1 MRCSF
6 GSVFTTDPAVFIRKP
21 AKRFLFQ
28 AIFSVIITMKSSTRL
43 LSFTP
48 SLSLTT
54 HNICLLNDFIL
65 LNTIVATVPVF
76 TFRKEKLKLRKGC

>member
-21 AKRFLFQ
+21 AKRFFQ

-48 SLSLTT
+48 SLFTYNAQYMS
-54 HNICLLNDFIL
+54 IG
-65 LNTIVATVPVF
+65 LNTILATVPVF
-76 TFRKEKLKLRKGC
+76 TFRTEKLKLRKGC